1 MTDSTTRPK
10 EKKKDYKRMMKHYK
24 KLLKKNVKDAAPW
37 DWGFGLEMFVD
48 FLRWMQEYY
57 ELGYNVWAMESKDE
71 DPVNFK
77 DAPTRAES
85 LKQTIYYYDKW
96 HNCFE
101 DYYKIAYTEKEL
113 KHYLR
118 LGFHLV
124 PEKNDNI
131 EQQIRKSGSW
141 SLTLYEDSTENVKEC
156 NKACEYYKHKFFE
169 CLETYLEE
177 WWD

>member
-1 MTDSTTRPK
+1 MTDSITCPK

-37 DWGFGLEMFVD
+37 DWGFGLEMFVN
-48 FLRWMQEYY
+48 FLRWMQKYY

-77 DAPTRAES
+77 DALTRAES

-96 HNCFE
+96 HNCSE
-101 DYYKIAYTEKEL
+101 DYYKIAYTEEEL

-118 LGFHLV
+118 LGFHSVKEENGVAKQLST
-124 PEKNDNI
+124 KT
-131 EQQIRKSGSW
+131 W
-141 SLTLYEDSTENVKEC
+141 YLTLYEDKYKNVEEC
-156 NKACEYYKHKFFE
+156 NKACEDYKHKFFE
-169 CLETYLEE
+169 SLETYLEE